1 MKKICITYHM
11 WRADQLTP
19 AGEFAESCIDLPIED
34 KRAKGILEKPDY
46 KWPMDVVLEINSVLS
61 GICKLQGYSFRGI
74 ASIEECRSEGEN
86 ESITNKF

>member
-1 MKKICITYHM
+1 MKKELLMKKICITYHM

-34 KRAKGILEKPDY
+34 ERVKSILEKPECR
-46 KWPMDVVLEINSVLS
+46 WPMDVVLEINSVLC

-74 ASIEECRSEGEN
+74 AKIEGCGTEVSE
-86 ESITNKF
+86 